1 MNDII
6 ETIRKLKKTL
16 GDKIVIPAHHY
27 QKIEIVRLSD
37 FVGDSYKL
45 AVDCSNT
52 ESEFIVFCGVR
63 FMAEGAFLLAKKY
76 QKIIMPDLNAG
87 CPMADMIDSQIAE
100 KLYKKF
106 NKSCKRE
113 IIPVVY
119 MNSYAD
125 MKSFCG
131 EKDGCVC
138 TSSNAGKIIEYY
150 LAQDKAVFFSPDY
163 NLGINTA
170 RQLKIPSEEIVKI
183 NRDLTIEPERDIEN
197 VRLFIW
203 DGFCY
208 VHKVFTTDDISKLRE
223 RYPGIKII
231 VHPECDEEVVNSS
244 DISGSTQKIY
254 QIIKDSS
261 QGSIWGVGTEFNFV
275 SRIAEDFKDKKIIP
289 LRNSHCI
296 NMEKINLENLAQSL
310 SSILDNK
317 TGKAE
322 LKFEVKVHEEFELHA
337 RKALKKMIEISK
349 GKKK

>member
-52 ESEFIVFCGVR
+52 ESEFIIFCGVR

-87 CPMADMIDSQIAE
+87 CPMADMIDLEIAK
-100 KLYKKF
+100 KLYRKL

-170 RQLKIPSEEIVKI
+170 RQLKISSEEIVKI

-197 VRLFIW
+197 VKLFIW
-203 DGFCY
+203 DGFCH
-208 VHKVFTTDDISKLRE
+208 VHKVFTIDDISKLRE
-223 RYPGIKII
+223 RYPGINII

-254 QIIKDSS
+254 QTIKDSP
-261 QGSIWGVGTEFNFV
+261 QGSIWGVGTELNFV
-275 SRIAEDFKDKKIIP
+275 LRIADDFKDKKIIP
-289 LRNSHCI
+289 LRNSPCR
-296 NMEKINLENLAQSL
+296 NMEKINLINLAQSL
-310 SSILDNK
+310 SSILDYK
-317 TGKAE
+317 TGKGK
-322 LKFEVKVHEEFELHA
+322 LKFEVNVHEQFRLHA
-337 RKALKKMIEISK
+337 QKALKKMIEISK
-349 GKKK
+349 G

>member
-1 MNDII
+1 MKDII
-6 ETIRKLKKTL
+6 EKIKELKKTL
-16 GDKIVIPAHHY
+16 GDSVVIPAHHY

-63 FMAEGAFLLAKKY
+63 FMAEGAQLLAKKY
-76 QKIIMPDLNAG
+76 QKIIMPDLDAG
-87 CPMADMIDSQIAE
+87 CPLADMIDSQIAE
-100 KLYKKF
+100 KLYRKIS
-106 NKSCKRE
+106 KSCKRE
-113 IIPVVY
+113 IIPIVY
-119 MNSYAD
+119 INSYSN

-131 EKDGCVC
+131 QKDGSVC

-150 LAQDKAVFFSPDY
+150 LSQDKAVFFSPDY

-170 RQLKIPSEEIVKI
+170 RQLKIPSDKIVKI
-183 NRDLTIEPERDIEN
+183 ENDLTIEPGKDLKDI
-197 VRLFIW
+197 RLFIW

-223 RYPGIKII
+223 RYPGINII

-254 QIIKDSS
+254 QTIKDSP
-261 QGSIWGVGTEFNFV
+261 QGSIWGVGTELNFV

-289 LRNSHCI
+289 LRNSPCKD
-296 NMEKINLENLAQSL
+296 MEKINLTNLVQSL
-310 SSILDNK
+310 SSILDYK
-317 TGKAE
+317 TGKGK
-322 LKFEVKVHEEFELHA
+322 LKFEVKVHEDFQLPA

-349 GKKK
+349 G

>member
-1 MNDII
+1 MYNLFKEIKAI
-6 ETIRKLKKTL
+6 KKSL
-16 GDKIVIPAHHY
+16 GNKVIIPAHHY

-52 ESEFIVFCGVR
+52 ESEFIVFCGVK

-87 CPMADMIDSQIAE
+87 CPMADMIDSGIAK
-100 KLYKKF
+100 KLYKKL

-170 RQLKIPSEEIVKI
+170 RQLRIPTEEIVKI

-208 VHKVFTTDDISKLRE
+208 VHKVFTRDDISKLRE

-254 QIIKDSS
+254 QTIKDSP
-261 QGSIWGVGTEFNFV
+261 QGSIWGVGTELNFV
-275 SRIAEDFKDKKIIP
+275 LRIADDFKDKKIIP
-289 LRNSHCI
+289 LRNSPCKD
-296 NMEKINLENLAQSL
+296 MEKINLINLAQSL
-310 SSILDNK
+310 SSILDYRS
-317 TGKAE
+317 GKGK
-322 LKFEVKVHEEFELHA
+322 LKFEVKVYEQFCLPA
-337 RKALKKMIEISK
+337 QKALKKMIEISQ
-349 GKKK
+349 G

>member
-1 MNDII
+1 MKDII
-6 ETIRKLKKTL
+6 EKIKELKKTL
-16 GDKIVIPAHHY
+16 GDRVVIPAHHY

-63 FMAEGAFLLAKKY
+63 FMAEGAQLLSKKY
-76 QKIIMPDLNAG
+76 QKIIMPDLDAG
-87 CPMADMIDSQIAE
+87 CPLADMIDSEITE
-100 KLYKKF
+100 KLFKKLS
-106 NKSCKRE
+106 KSCKRE
-113 IIPVVY
+113 IIPLVY
-119 MNSYAD
+119 MNSYSD

-131 EKDGCVC
+131 RKGGSVC

-150 LAQDKAVFFSPDY
+150 LSQDKAVFFSPDY

-183 NRDLTIEPERDIEN
+183 NRDLTIESEMDIEN

-203 DGFCY
+203 DGFCH
-208 VHKVFTTDDISKLRE
+208 VHKIFRVDDIIKLRAKH
-223 RYPGIKII
+223 PGINII
-231 VHPECDEEVVNSS
+231 VHPECEEEVVNSS

-254 QIIKDSS
+254 QTIKDSP

-275 SRIAEDFKDKKIIP
+275 SRIAEDFKDKRIIP
-289 LRNSHCI
+289 LRNSPCI
-296 NMEKINLENLAQSL
+296 DMEKINLKNLVQSL
-310 SSILDNK
+310 SSILDHK

-322 LKFEVKVHEEFELHA
+322 LKFEVKVHEEFQLPA

-349 GKKK
+349 G

>member
-1 MNDII
+1 M
-6 ETIRKLKKTL
+6 T
-16 GDKIVIPAHHY
+16 KIVEQIKELKNLLGNRVIIPAHHY

-52 ESEFIVFCGVR
+52 ESEFIVFCGVK
-63 FMAEGAFLLAKKY
+63 FMAEGAFFLAKKY

-87 CPMADMIDSQIAE
+87 CPMADMIDSEIAE
-100 KLYKKF
+100 KLYKKL

-113 IIPVVY
+113 IIPIVY

-138 TSSNAGKIIEYY
+138 TSSNAGKIIEHY
-150 LAQDKAVFFSPDY
+150 LSQDKAVFFSPDY

-183 NRDLTIEPERDIEN
+183 NRDLTTEPERDIEN

-203 DGFCY
+203 DGFCH

-223 RYPGIKII
+223 RYPGINII

-254 QIIKDSS
+254 QTIKDSP
-261 QGSIWGVGTEFNFV
+261 QGSIWGVGTELNFV
-275 SRIAEDFKDKKIIP
+275 LRIADDFKDKKIIP
-289 LRNSHCI
+289 LRNSPCK
-296 NMEKINLENLAQSL
+296 NMEKINLINLAQSL
-310 SSILDNK
+310 SSILDYQ
-317 TGKAE
+317 TGKDK
-322 LKFEVKVHEEFELHA
+322 LKFEINVHEQLRLHA
-337 RKALKKMIEISK
+337 QKALKKMIEISQ
-349 GKKK
+349 G